1 MTTTRI
7 QLSERLMERAER
19 SAEDKGIS
27 VGELIRE
34 TLEIRL
40 GEETFPENDSFLS
53 DREVYEGPTP
63 PDLVA
68 RFDDYLYGN
77 ED

>member
-7 QLSERLMERAER
+7 QLSERLMKRAER

-27 VGELIRE
+27 FDELIRE
-34 TLEIRL
+34 TLEIHL
-40 GEETFPENDSFLS
+40 GEEAFPENDPFLS

-63 PDLVA
+63 PDLVE
-68 RFDDYLYGN
+68 RFDDYLYGS